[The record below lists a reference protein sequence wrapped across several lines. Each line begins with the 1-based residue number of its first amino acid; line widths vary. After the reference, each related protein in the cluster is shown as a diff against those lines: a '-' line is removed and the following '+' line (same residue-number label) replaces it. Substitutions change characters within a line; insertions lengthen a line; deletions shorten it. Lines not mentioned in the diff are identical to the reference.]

1 MIRVATVSVD
11 LTSENVPASAL
22 DYTLF
27 KFCFVNEKR
36 EKQFVTMR
44 EILALEK
51 NLTFDIAGEMHS
63 DDDSDMLNFDVGLST
78 VCFPEN
84 GRTVVYWFNSNREGR
99 LFCENFRD
107 AFDDADWKKYE
118 KDWED

>member
-1 MIRVATVSVD
+1 MIRVATASVD

-27 KFCFVNEKR
+27 KFCFVNGNR

-44 EILALEK
+44 EILTSEK
-51 NLTFDIAGEMHS
+51 NLTFDITGEMHS
-63 DDDSDMLNFDVGLST
+63 DDSDTLHFDVGLST
-78 VCFPEN
+78 VCFLEN
-84 GRTVVYWFNSNREGR
+84 GRPVVYWFNSNREGR
-99 LFCENFRD
+99 LFCEHFRD